1 MVNNFALSAYLICV
15 GLAAAGAGT
24 YLYQLVFRQQ
34 AMLRIDG
41 KNYFGTLGHLFMS
54 FVCGPFIM
62 LQLGWSRS
70 ISEGLSKGNLL
81 LASLVA
87 FGWSFFTGML
97 FLTVYLS
104 MTG

>member
-1 MVNNFALSAYLICV
+1 MVTNFALSAYLICI

-24 YLYQLVFRQQ
+24 YMYQLVFREP

-41 KNYFGTLGHLFMS
+41 KNYAGTLGHLFMS

-62 LQLGWSRS
+62 LKLGWERS
-70 ISEGLSKGNLL
+70 TGGDLSKSNLL
-81 LASLVA
+81 LAALVA

-97 FLTVYLS
+97 LLSSYLR
-104 MTG
+104 MVG